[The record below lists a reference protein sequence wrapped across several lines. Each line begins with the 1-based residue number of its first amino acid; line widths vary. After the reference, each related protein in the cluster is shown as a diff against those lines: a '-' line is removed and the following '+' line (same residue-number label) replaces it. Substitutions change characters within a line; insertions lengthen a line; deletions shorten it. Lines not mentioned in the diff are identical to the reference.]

1 MHRGGRA
8 VLGPFLQPH
17 HKELST
23 VIRAGCAT
31 GTLGMV
37 LGEEPLQPA
46 ASSLQRL
53 CKGLCSSAG
62 TGHGVPLRVSVG
74 THH

>member
-1 MHRGGRA
+1 MTWCSLHWSTRSGVHRGGRA

-23 VIRAGCAT
+23 VIWAGCAT

-37 LGEEPLQPA
+37 LG
-46 ASSLQRL
+46 
-53 CKGLCSSAG
+53 
-62 TGHGVPLRVSVG
+62 
-74 THH
+74 

>member
-1 MHRGGRA
+1 MVLTALVHEERGAQGWRA

-23 VIRAGCAT
+23 VIWAGCAT

-37 LGEEPLQPA
+37 LG
-46 ASSLQRL
+46 
-53 CKGLCSSAG
+53 
-62 TGHGVPLRVSVG
+62 
-74 THH
+74 